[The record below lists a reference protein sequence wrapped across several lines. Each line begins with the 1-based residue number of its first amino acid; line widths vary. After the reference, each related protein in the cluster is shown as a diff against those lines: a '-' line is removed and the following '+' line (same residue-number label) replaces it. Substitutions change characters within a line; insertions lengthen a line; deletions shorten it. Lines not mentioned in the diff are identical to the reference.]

1 MNIQRSATAYSMM
14 IACLKNN
21 DTRALEYALMIN
33 MNGTD
38 NQLYNQISD
47 SLIVLARELDAP
59 LYNLYIQIIDAL
71 DCITEK
77 QTYILTAKTYLLDVN
92 NIESVKQLVEE
103 VLNTELIYQATSFEI
118 DLLNELVI
126 SAIYIRDN
134 QLLDRIIQRI
144 NALGAQL

>member
-1 MNIQRSATAYSMM
+1 MNISRSATAYSMM
-14 IACLKNN
+14 ISCLKNN
-21 DTRALEYALMIN
+21 DSKALEYALMIN

-47 SLIVLARELDAP
+47 SLLIMARELDAP

-77 QTYILTAKTYLLDVN
+77 ETYVLTAKTYLLDVN
-92 NIESVKQLVEE
+92 NAEAVKQLIEQI
-103 VLNTELIYQATSFEI
+103 LNTELVYQSTSFEI
-118 DLLNELVI
+118 DLLNELVV

-134 QLLDRIIQRI
+134 DLLDRVIQKI